1 MKCGLIVMGDLPRYK
16 TWRIGRV
23 VMGDLPRKM
32 LVRAQKRSKK
42 ELGLQNALPEWWWLK
57 GTLGMS

>member
-1 MKCGLIVMGDLPRYK
+1 MGDLPKKKGKNGLIVMGYLPKRKNGLIVMGDLPKK

-32 LVRAQKRSKK
+32 LVS
-42 ELGLQNALPEWWWLK
+42 L
-57 GTLGMS
+57 